1 MFKLHYVCYFMAND
15 LSCLRTMKSNP
26 PLGDHA
32 DAHTFETMD
41 IRSWRHLENLECDHL
56 VFIPTLPNI
65 DDLGDALR
73 VDSLPHDALEFI

>member
-1 MFKLHYVCYFMAND
+1 MLKLHYVCNFMAND

-41 IRSWRHLENLECDHL
+41 IRSWRHLE
-56 VFIPTLPNI
+56 TLS
-65 DDLGDALR
+65 
-73 VDSLPHDALEFI
+73 VTTSSLYLPFQISMTWEMR